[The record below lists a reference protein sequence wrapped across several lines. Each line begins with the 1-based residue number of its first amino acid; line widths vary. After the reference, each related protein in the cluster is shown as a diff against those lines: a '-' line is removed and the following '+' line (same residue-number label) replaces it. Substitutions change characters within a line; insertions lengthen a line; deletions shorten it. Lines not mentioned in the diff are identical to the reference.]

1 MTILTLEQRQAIAQA
16 GGNPLRVEDPE
27 THQAYVIVK
36 AEVFERL
43 RTVLED
49 EEIDPSCFEIDD
61 FEAASENAD
70 MAGRF
75 PRGKDDCL

>member
-27 THQAYVIVK
+27 THQVYVIVK

-49 EEIDPSCFEIDD
+49 EEIDPSFFEIDD
-61 FEAASENAD
+61 FEAASEY
-70 MAGRF
+70 
-75 PRGKDDCL
+75 PR

>member
-1 MTILTLEQRQAIAQA
+1 MPRRSPTMTIVTLERRQAIAQA

-49 EEIDPSCFEIDD
+49 EEIDPSFFGIDD
-61 FEAASENAD
+61 FEAAREN
-70 MAGRF
+70 
-75 PRGKDDCL
+75 PR